1 MGYSDNEILN
11 AIQTG
16 DDRDVLKF
24 MYNTL
29 FPKVRKYIR
38 HNSGNSDAAFDIFQ
52 DSLIVFYKYVRMN
65 KFDPKYEISAF
76 IFAVSKNL
84 WLNRLR
90 KEKREVAIPEHFDYS
105 DHNENIEEY
114 LFNKEREEV
123 VSGVLSQLGQ
133 RCELLLRYSIFYRMK
148 NTEICEKMGFRTE
161 NAVKTRKYKCMQR
174 LISLIEANPSLKKTL
189 QVI

>member
-1 MGYSDNEILN
+1 MGYSDAEILN

-16 DDRDVLKF
+16 NDRDVLKF

-29 FPKVRKYIR
+29 FPKVSKYIR
-38 HNSGNSDAAFDIFQ
+38 NNSGNSDAAFDIFQ
-52 DSLIVFYKYVRMN
+52 DSIMVFYKYVKMN

-76 IFAVSKNL
+76 VYTVSKNL

-90 KEKREVAIPEHFDYS
+90 KEKREVAIPENFDYS
-105 DHNENIEEY
+105 DHNDDIEEC
-114 LFNKEREEV
+114 LFSKEREEA

-133 RCELLLRYSIFYRMK
+133 RCELLLRYSIFFRMR
-148 NTEICEKMGFRTE
+148 NIEICDKMGFRTE

-174 LISLIEANPSLKKTL
+174 LISLIEANPSLKRTL
-189 QVI
+189 QVL